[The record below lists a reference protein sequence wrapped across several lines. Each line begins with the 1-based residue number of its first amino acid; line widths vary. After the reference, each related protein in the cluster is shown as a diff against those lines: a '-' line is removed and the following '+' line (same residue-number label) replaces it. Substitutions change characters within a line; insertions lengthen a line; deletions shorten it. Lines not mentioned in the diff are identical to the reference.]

1 MKKAFTL
8 IELLVVIAIIAILA
22 AILFPV
28 FAQAKA
34 AAKASVLLSNTKQ
47 LGLGFN
53 IYLTDSDDVFPLA
66 AVVRPTG
73 GCNGTNPKIGTGVAA
88 PFPYNDDP
96 YPQATYQCAGRLN
109 FAASYWA
116 NAIYPYVKST
126 GIYSSP
132 VAQNYLLE
140 SSDGVPSWGATPG
153 IDNLDYNGML
163 HHLSSSSVYS
173 ASLAVLAWP
182 GQGNLQ
188 LEGRCSASPS
198 LNCGNTVDDC
208 TFTPGGSP
216 SAANLYPATSNSES
230 LFYVDNTATQSMW
243 QFGTHRLPIV
253 RCDSSA
259 KAAPVGSAIKPAY
272 VNQVGAFT
280 DPMANVTTT
289 GGPWGT
295 WDCNGPQ
302 TVYSGS
308 NYTNTYWC
316 YFRPDRTK

>member
-53 IYLTDSDDVFPLA
+53 IYLTDSDDVYPLA
-66 AVVRPTG
+66 AVLRPLD
-73 GCNGTNPKIGTGVAA
+73 GTATQGLLGTGAAA

-96 YPQATYQCAGRLN
+96 YPQAIYVLPSRLN
-109 FAASYWA
+109 WAASYWH

-132 VAQNYLLE
+132 VASNVLLNAN
-140 SSDGVPSWGATPG
+140 DGVPSWNATPG
-153 IDNLDYNGML
+153 VDNLDYNGLL
-163 HHLSSSSVYS
+163 HHLSASAVYS

-182 GQGNLQ
+182 SQGSQQ
-188 LEGRCSASPS
+188 LVGRATSDPV
-198 LNCGNTVDDC
+198 LNCSGTIDNC
-208 TFTPGGSP
+208 TFTPGAAPSP
-216 SAANLYPATSNSES
+216 TPLYSPNNYSETI
-230 LFYVDNTATQSMW
+230 FYVDPNQSQW
-243 QFGTHRLPIV
+243 EFGTHRLPIV

-259 KAAPVGSAIKPAY
+259 KASPVGSAIEPSY
-272 VNQVGAFT
+272 VNSAGAFT
-280 DPMANVTTT
+280 DPFSGVSPT
-289 GGPWGT
+289 GVDYYYQWQCSGPS
-295 WDCNGPQ
+295 
-302 TVYSGS
+302 TVWSGAQYH
-308 NYTNTYWC
+308 YTNTYWC
-316 YFRPDRTK
+316 FFRPDRTK

>member
-66 AVVRPTG
+66 AVLRPCDPV
-73 GCNGTNPKIGTGVAA
+73 CNIGTGVAA
-88 PFPYNDDP
+88 PFPYNDGAYGSASVSWLSP
-96 YPQATYQCAGRLN
+96 GRLN
-109 FAASYWA
+109 MAESYWH

-132 VAQNYLLE
+132 VAQNTLLAAT
-140 SSDGVPSWGATPG
+140 DGVPSWAATPG
-153 IDNLDYNGML
+153 IDNLDYNGLL

-182 GQGNLQ
+182 GQGSLQ
-188 LEGRCSASPS
+188 LVGRGEATPA
-198 LNCGNTVDDC
+198 LNCYNTIDDC
-208 TFTPGGSP
+208 TFTPGGQPSP
-216 SAANLYPATSNSES
+216 DPRLPEASYGGAI
-230 LFYVDNTATQSMW
+230 FFVDPGQTMW

-259 KAAPVGSAIKPAY
+259 KAAPVGSAIMPSY

-280 DPMANVTTT
+280 DPFANVTSN
-289 GGPWGT
+289 GGPYGT
-295 WDCNGPQ
+295 WDCSGPQ
-302 TVYSGS
+302 TVYSAGK

-316 YFRPDRTK
+316 FFRPDRTK

>member
-1 MKKAFTL
+1 
-8 IELLVVIAIIAILA
+8 
-22 AILFPV
+22 
-28 FAQAKA
+28 
-34 AAKASVLLSNTKQ
+34 
-47 LGLGFN
+47 
-53 IYLTDSDDVFPLA
+53 LA
-66 AVVRPTG
+66 AVVRPSDPN
-73 GCNGTNPKIGTGVAA
+73 CKIGTGVAA

-96 YPQATYQCAGRLN
+96 NPPATNATAARMN

-132 VAQNYLLE
+132 VAQNFLLE

-216 SAANLYPATSNSES
+216 SAMTLYSAVSNSES
-230 LFYVDNTATQSMW
+230 LFYVDSTTTQSMW

-295 WDCNGPQ
+295 WDCSGPQ
-302 TVYSGS
+302 TVYSAGTD
-308 NYTNTYWC
+308 YTNTYWC

>member
-34 AAKASVLLSNTKQ
+34 AAKATVLLSNCKQ

-66 AVVRPTG
+66 AVLRPCDPNCTL
-73 GCNGTNPKIGTGVAA
+73 GTGVAA

-96 YPQATYQCAGRLN
+96 YPQATYATPARMN
-109 FAASYWA
+109 FAAGYWA
-116 NAIYPYVKST
+116 NAIYPYTKST
-126 GIYSSP
+126 GIYSST
-132 VAQNYLLE
+132 VATDFKLE
-140 SSDGVPSWGATPG
+140 ATDGVPSWAATPG

-163 HHLSSSSVYS
+163 HHLSSSAVYS

-188 LEGRCSASPS
+188 LVGRASSSPS
-198 LNCGNTVDDC
+198 LNCNNTIDDC
-208 TFTPGGSP
+208 TFSSGGQPSP
-216 SAANLYPATSNSES
+216 VPLYSPATQGGA
-230 LFYVDNTATQSMW
+230 LFYVDSTTTQSMW
-243 QFGTHRLPIV
+243 QFGNHRLPIV

-259 KAAPVGSAIKPAY
+259 KSAPVGSAIKPSY
-272 VNQVGAFT
+272 VNQAGAFT
-280 DPMANVTTT
+280 DPMANVTST

-295 WDCNGPQ
+295 WDCSGPA
-302 TVYSGS
+302 TVYSAGS
-308 NYTNTYWC
+308 KYTNTYWC